1 MSCIFQYISVD
12 IHIDYINVAIGHVH
26 YSQNGYFRPK
36 IAILAIMDMANGNI
50 DIVNMDIHW
59 KILKNAAHWWK
70 LDIHMT
76 SL

>member
-1 MSCIFQYISVD
+1 MSCIFQYLSVD

-26 YSQNGYFRPK
+26 DGQNCYFWPK

-59 KILKNAAHWWK
+59 KILKNVAQ
-70 LDIHMT
+70 
-76 SL
+76 